1 MRVSTILKLMTS
13 SASHSIIQLSAT
25 ETVTIL
31 S

>member
-13 SASHSIIQLSAT
+13 SASHPIIQLSAI